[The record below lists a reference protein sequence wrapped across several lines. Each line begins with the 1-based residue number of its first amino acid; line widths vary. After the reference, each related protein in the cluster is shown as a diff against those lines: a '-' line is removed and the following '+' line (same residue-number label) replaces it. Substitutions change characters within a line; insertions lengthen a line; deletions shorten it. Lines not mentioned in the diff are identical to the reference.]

1 MIGNDWDNVL
11 KNIYDGEYFR
21 PLLLKVQNEYKNKVL
36 CLPFYGT
43 LEEEYRETICEK
55 IIDAKTNIIFE

>member
-21 PLLLKVQNEYKNKVL
+21 PLLLKVQNEYKNKVIFPPKHEVFNAFRL
-36 CLPFYGT
+36 TPF
-43 LEEEYRETICEK
+43 C
-55 IIDAKTNIIFE
+55 

>member
-21 PLLLKVQNEYKNKVL
+21 PLLLKVQNEYKNKVIF
-36 CLPFYGT
+36 PKKGATKTY
-43 LEEEYRETICEK
+43 ETP
-55 IIDAKTNIIFE
+55 AMYFNININDK

>member
-21 PLLLKVQNEYKNKVL
+21 PLLLKVQNEYKQSSQQ
-36 CLPFYGT
+36 
-43 LEEEYRETICEK
+43 
-55 IIDAKTNIIFE
+55 AAQS